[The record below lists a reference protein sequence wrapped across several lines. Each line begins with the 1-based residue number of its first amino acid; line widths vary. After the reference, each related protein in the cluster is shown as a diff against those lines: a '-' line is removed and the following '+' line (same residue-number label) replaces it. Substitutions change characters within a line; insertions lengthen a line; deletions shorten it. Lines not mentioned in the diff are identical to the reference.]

1 MRIFTFVFL
10 TISLLSVLTSCS
22 YKQDQL
28 LFQQKQGF
36 DSVSTAKPTPTVY
49 YHIQAQDILQI
60 RNLQNISYIIGDA
73 PSANIPSTTGSSG
86 SSVTTASNQG
96 QDFQVEED
104 GNVALP
110 VIGRVPVE
118 GLTRQE
124 ASNKIENMYKKSLL
138 KDPIIEL
145 RIINLKVTVLGEIKA
160 QGNYPLVKDKTTL
173 VELIGEAGGLT
184 DKANEKNIELIRGD
198 PKHPIVKRI
207 DLSNVS
213 SLADPSAILQ
223 NGDIIYIAQ
232 NKRAIQ
238 TDKVSTFSTIIQ
250 PALIVLNTILI
261 IFTLARH

>member
-1 MRIFTFVFL
+1 MRIFIFVFL
-10 TISLLSVLTSCS
+10 TFSLLSVLSSCS

-36 DSVSTAKPTPTVY
+36 DSISTTTPTSMVH
-49 YHIQAQDILQI
+49 YHIQPQDILQI

-73 PSANIPSTTGSSG
+73 PSATTSSGGSASGGGSSL
-86 SSVTTASNQG
+86 QG

-110 VIGRVPVE
+110 VIGRVQVA

-124 ASNKIENMYKKSLL
+124 AANKVEELYKKSLL

-145 RIINLKVTVLGEIKA
+145 KIVNLKITILGEIKTP
-160 QGNYPLVKDKTTL
+160 GNYQLIKDKTTL
-173 VELIGEAGGLT
+173 IELIGEAGGLT
-184 DKANEKNIELIRGD
+184 DKANETNVEIIRGD
-198 PKHPIVKRI
+198 PAHPNVIRI
-207 DLSNVS
+207 DLSNIK
-213 SLADPSAILQ
+213 SLSNPNGILQ
-223 NGDIIYIAQ
+223 NGDIIYVAQ

-238 TDKVSTFSTIIQ
+238 SDKISTFSTIIQ
-250 PALIVLNTILI
+250 PALIILNTFLI

>member
-1 MRIFTFVFL
+1 MRVFIFVFL
-10 TISLLSVLTSCS
+10 TFSLLSVLTSCS

-36 DSVSTAKPTPTVY
+36 DSISTTTPTSMVH
-49 YHIQAQDILQI
+49 YHIQPQDILQI

-73 PSANIPSTTGSSG
+73 PSATTSSGGSASGGGSSL
-86 SSVTTASNQG
+86 QG

-110 VIGRVPVE
+110 VIGRVQVA

-124 ASNKIENMYKKSLL
+124 AANKVEELYKKSLL

-145 RIINLKVTVLGEIKA
+145 KIVNLKITILGEIKTP
-160 QGNYPLVKDKTTL
+160 GNYQLIKDKTTL
-173 VELIGEAGGLT
+173 IELIGEAGGLT
-184 DKANEKNIELIRGD
+184 DKANETNVEIIRGD
-198 PKHPIVKRI
+198 PAHPNVIRI
-207 DLSNVS
+207 DLSNIK
-213 SLADPSAILQ
+213 SLSNPNGILQ
-223 NGDIIYIAQ
+223 NGDIIYVAQ

-238 TDKVSTFSTIIQ
+238 SDKISTFSTIIQ
-250 PALIVLNTILI
+250 PALIILNTFLI

>member
-1 MRIFTFVFL
+1 MRIFIFVFL
-10 TISLLSVLTSCS
+10 TISLLSGLTSCS

-36 DSVSTAKPTPTVY
+36 DTVSTQNAPTLVRY
-49 YHIQAQDILQI
+49 RIQPQDILQI

-73 PSANIPSTTGSSG
+73 PSATTSGGSGGGSSL
-86 SSVTTASNQG
+86 QG

-104 GNVALP
+104 GSVALP
-110 VIGRVPVE
+110 VIGRVQVE

-124 ASNKIENMYKKSLL
+124 ASNKIEEMYKKSLL

-145 RIINLKVTVLGEIKA
+145 KIINLKITVLGEIKSP
-160 QGNYPLVKDKTTL
+160 GNYQLVKDKTTL
-173 VELIGEAGGLT
+173 IELIGEAGGLT
-184 DKANEKNIELIRGD
+184 DKANEKNVEIIRGD
-198 PKHPIVKRI
+198 PAHPSVKRI
-207 DLSNVS
+207 DLSNIR
-213 SLADPSAILQ
+213 SLSDPAGILQ

-238 TDKVSTFSTIIQ
+238 SDKISTFSTIIQ
-250 PALIVLNTILI
+250 PALIILNTFLI

>member
-1 MRIFTFVFL
+1 MRVFTFVFL
-10 TISLLSVLTSCS
+10 TFSLLSVLTSCS

-36 DSVSTAKPTPTVY
+36 DSASTQNAPTLVR
-49 YHIQAQDILQI
+49 YHIQPQDILQI

-73 PSANIPSTTGSSG
+73 PSANTTPTTG
-86 SSVTTASNQG
+86 SSVTTTSSQG

-110 VIGRVPVE
+110 VIGRVQVE

-145 RIINLKVTVLGEIKA
+145 RIINLKVTILGEIKT

-198 PKHPIVKRI
+198 PEHPIIKRI

-213 SLADPSAILQ
+213 SLADPSTILQ

>member
-1 MRIFTFVFL
+1 MRIFTFVLL
-10 TISLLSVLTSCS
+10 TISLLSFLTSCS

-36 DSVSTAKPTPTVY
+36 DSISTEKPTPLVHY
-49 YHIQAQDILQI
+49 QIQPQDILQI

-73 PSANIPSTTGSSG
+73 PSATNPSSG
-86 SSVTTASNQG
+86 SGGGNSLQG

-104 GNVALP
+104 GYVALP
-110 VIGRVPVE
+110 VIGRVQVE

-124 ASNKIENMYKKSLL
+124 AANKIEEMYKKSLL

-145 RIINLKVTVLGEIKA
+145 KIVNLKITILGEIKTP
-160 QGNYPLVKDKTTL
+160 GNFQLIKDKTTL
-173 VELIGEAGGLT
+173 IELIGQAGGLT
-184 DKANEKNIELIRGD
+184 DKANEKNIEIIRGD
-198 PKHPIVKRI
+198 PAHPIVKRI
-207 DLSNVS
+207 DLSNIR
-213 SLADPSAILQ
+213 SLSDPAVILQ

-232 NKRAIQ
+232 NKHAIQ
-238 TDKVSTFSTIIQ
+238 TDKITTFSTIIQ

>member
-10 TISLLSVLTSCS
+10 TFSLLSVLSSCS

-36 DSVSTAKPTPTVY
+36 DSISNTTPTPTVR
-49 YHIQAQDILQI
+49 YHIQPQDILQI

-73 PSANIPSTTGSSG
+73 PAATSASGGSAGNSL
-86 SSVTTASNQG
+86 QG

-104 GNVALP
+104 GSVALP
-110 VIGRVPVE
+110 VIGRVQVE

-124 ASNKIENMYKKSLL
+124 AANKIEEMYKKSLL

-145 RIINLKVTVLGEIKA
+145 KIVNLKITILGEIKSP
-160 QGNYPLVKDKTTL
+160 GNYLLVKDKTTL
-173 VELIGEAGGLT
+173 IELIGQAGGLT
-184 DKANEKNIELIRGD
+184 DKANERNVEIIRGD
-198 PKHPIVKRI
+198 PAHPIVKRI
-207 DLSNVS
+207 DLSNIR
-213 SLADPSAILQ
+213 SLSDPAGILQ
-223 NGDIIYIAQ
+223 NGDIIYIAE

-238 TDKVSTFSTIIQ
+238 TDKITTFSTIIQ

>member
-1 MRIFTFVFL
+1 MRVFIFVFL
-10 TISLLSVLTSCS
+10 TFSLLSVLTSCS

-36 DSVSTAKPTPTVY
+36 DSISTTTLTPMVH
-49 YHIQAQDILQI
+49 YHIQPQDILQI

-73 PSANIPSTTGSSG
+73 PSATTSSGGSASGGGSSL
-86 SSVTTASNQG
+86 QG

-110 VIGRVPVE
+110 VIGRVQVA

-124 ASNKIENMYKKSLL
+124 AANKVEELYKKSLL

-145 RIINLKVTVLGEIKA
+145 KIVNLKITILGEIKTP
-160 QGNYPLVKDKTTL
+160 GNYQLIKDKTTL
-173 VELIGEAGGLT
+173 IELIGEAGGLT
-184 DKANEKNIELIRGD
+184 DKANETNVEIIRGD
-198 PKHPIVKRI
+198 PAHPNVIRI
-207 DLSNVS
+207 DLSNIK
-213 SLADPSAILQ
+213 SLSNPNGILQ
-223 NGDIIYIAQ
+223 NGDIIYVAQ

-238 TDKVSTFSTIIQ
+238 SDKISTFSTIIQ
-250 PALIVLNTILI
+250 PALIILNTFLI

>member
-1 MRIFTFVFL
+1 MRLFTFVFL

-36 DSVSTAKPTPTVY
+36 DSVSAQNAPTLVR
-49 YHIQAQDILQI
+49 YHIQPQDILQI

-73 PSANIPSTTGSSG
+73 PSATTSTGGSSG
-86 SSVTTASNQG
+86 GGSSLQG

-104 GNVALP
+104 GSVALP
-110 VIGRVPVE
+110 VIGRVQVE

-124 ASNKIENMYKKSLL
+124 AANKIEELYKKTLL

-145 RIINLKVTVLGEIKA
+145 KIVNLKITILGEIKA
-160 QGNYPLVKDKTTL
+160 PGNYQLIKDKTTL
-173 VELIGEAGGLT
+173 IELIGQAGGLT
-184 DKANEKNIELIRGD
+184 DKANEKNIEIIRGD
-198 PKHPIVKRI
+198 PAHPTVKRI
-207 DLSNVS
+207 DLSNIR
-213 SLADPSAILQ
+213 SLSDPAGILQ

-232 NKRAIQ
+232 NKHAIQ
-238 TDKVSTFSTIIQ
+238 FDKITTFSTIIQ